1 VTDVVSNPSLIVFRC
16 VFSGASEEIPLGEDK
31 QPTPSP
37 VLIITPPPP
46 FAVIKY
52 HAYGCFKMLAA
63 LIFGI
68 DLRTSDLEGAR
79 DRDDDPIDFDRLTAI
94 DNGAANRESGNG
106 TTMNLNPLLF
116 IISQQVAVP
125 VLPARGVRNATLEV
139 VALVVPSQF
148 DPKAWLGTV
157 CARSCRTARRRR
169 AAVDSLQTHLRVG
182 RVLV

>member
-79 DRDDDPIDFDRLTAI
+79 DRDDDPIDFDRLARV
-94 DNGAANRESGNG
+94 ANVE
-106 TTMNLNPLLF
+106 
-116 IISQQVAVP
+116 P
-125 VLPARGVRNATLEV
+125 VLTMPRRSSRLAGLPPSTTAPQTEKVATE
-139 VALVVPSQF
+139 Q
-148 DPKAWLGTV
+148 
-157 CARSCRTARRRR
+157 
-169 AAVDSLQTHLRVG
+169 Q
-182 RVLV
+182 

>member
-1 VTDVVSNPSLIVFRC
+1 
-16 VFSGASEEIPLGEDK
+16 
-31 QPTPSP
+31 
-37 VLIITPPPP
+37 
-46 FAVIKY
+46 
-52 HAYGCFKMLAA
+52 
-63 LIFGI
+63 
-68 DLRTSDLEGAR
+68 
-79 DRDDDPIDFDRLTAI
+79 
-94 DNGAANRESGNG
+94 
-106 TTMNLNPLLF
+106 MNLNPLLF